1 MASTG
6 PSDDAVLTTLHH
18 SDSPLATPAGCPVVM
33 EERIC
38 TSCGNTF
45 ELTKQNFPSL
55 GNHCRACVRTR
66 RTKQAERKQ
75 LRRKNALSKIEESG
89 VDLYAQ
95 LAMAGGSNIPHTAEV
110 LERVFQYFGGVAGFS
125 AILVKQYYD
134 SPAGGSARSRLL
146 ETIVRLVT
154 KNVEAGGAKKPL
166 ALWTEDELEAELEQR
181 FAQAM
186 TTYRGVTVDGKAK
199 ALEASNPEG
208 CAGDSEPDA
217 EPDAVPEGRNQGT
230 PSGDSGEEAGGVEA
244 LPPDADAAE
253 GA

>member
-1 MASTG
+1 
-6 PSDDAVLTTLHH
+6 
-18 SDSPLATPAGCPVVM
+18 M
-33 EERIC
+33 EERLC

-45 ELTKQNFPSL
+45 ELTKQHFPRL

-66 RTKQAERKQ
+66 RIKQSEREQ
-75 LRRKNALSKIEESG
+75 ARRKTALSKIEASG

-95 LAMAGGSNIPHTAEV
+95 LATAGGSNVPHSAEV

-134 SPAGGSARSRLL
+134 SPPGGSARSRLL

-166 ALWTEDELEAELEQR
+166 TLWTEDELEAELEQR
-181 FAQAM
+181 FAQALN
-186 TTYRGVTVDGKAK
+186 TYKGVTVDAQAK
-199 ALEASNPEG
+199 AIEAPDSEE
-208 CAGDSEPDA
+208 CAGESDA
-217 EPDAVPEGRNQGT
+217 SPESDAVPEGRNQE
-230 PSGDSGEEAGGVEA
+230 PSVRDSGEAAGGVEA
-244 LPPDADAAE
+244 VPPDADAAE